1 MTLVL
6 AQTGLLTARSLRT
19 LVRMPAY
26 LAFSLIQPLIWLLL
40 FGKVFTALGRLP
52 GFGAHSYL
60 EYLTPGVVA
69 MTAMLT
75 ATWAGSSLVQDIDRG
90 VMDRTLSSP
99 TRRSAVITATVVY
112 QGLTMVVL
120 ALLVFGAAALVGVRY
135 PGGWV
140 GVPVTIGFSVLLA
153 AVFTGMSDALALL
166 LRQQEALIGLA
177 QFITLPLSFLSSA
190 MLAPGLLPSW
200 VGTAARFN
208 PLNWAAEGSREVLF
222 GTPDW
227 AVVLRDAGLLAGL
240 AVLAGW
246 GAIAAFRAY
255 QNAA

>member
-6 AQTGLLTARSLRT
+6 TQTGLLTARSLRT
-19 LVRMPAY
+19 LGRMPAY

-40 FGKVFTALGRLP
+40 FGTVFTSIGRLP
-52 GFGAHSYL
+52 GFGSHSYL

-69 MTAMLT
+69 MTAMMT

-99 TRRSAVITATVVY
+99 TRRGAVIMATVVY

-120 ALLVFGAAALVGVRY
+120 ALLVFSAAWLAGVRY
-135 PGGWV
+135 PGGWAGLPITV
-140 GVPVTIGFSVLLA
+140 GFAVLLA
-153 AVFTGMSDALALL
+153 AIFTAISDALALL
-166 LRQQEALIGLA
+166 LRQQEALIGLS

-190 MLAPGLLPSW
+190 MISSALLPSW
-200 VGTAARFN
+200 VRTAARFN

-222 GTPDW
+222 GHPDW

-240 AVLAGW
+240 ALLTGW
-246 GAIAAFRAY
+246 GAVAAFRVY
-255 QNAA
+255 QNTA